1 MTNHSRASFR
11 LFGLACLAFSAACG
25 PALEG
30 DEPGAIDPETG
41 EYLVSS
47 ANQVDMNNLLSDADL
62 MGGAGVTA
70 AQVQRFLDRRG
81 GPLKTYRDP
90 AFPGQS
96 AAQLIVSQS
105 RAQSINPIYMLA
117 RIQTESSLISQN
129 NSANLPKATGCG
141 CPDGGGCNQSYRG
154 FGKQVECSARMVRGY
169 LRDLVVPGEHGD
181 GKIGQPRIAALD
193 GAELPAVHHRHHQVQ
208 QDQRHARVDAQGGQR
223 LAPAGRSADRVPV
236 HLQREL
242 HHRPDVEVI
251 VDDQDRPG
259 ARGRR
264 LPCIQWSPRH
274 PAIMSRRAC
283 L

>member
-1 MTNHSRASFR
+1 MKNHSRASFR

-154 FGKQVECSARMVRGY
+154 FGKQIECSARMVRGY
-169 LRDLVVPGEHGD
+169 LRDLDAGRATVSGWRPGTAKSTSD
-181 GKIGQPRIAALD
+181 PCRVTPANKATAALYTYTPWV
-193 GAELPAVHHRHHQVQ
+193 GAYAAQCGRKSVGGSSLVASIYRSYLGDPA
-208 QDQRHARVDAQGGQR
+208 
-223 LAPAGRSADRVPV
+223 
-236 HLQREL
+236 
-242 HHRPDVEVI
+242 
-251 VDDQDRPG
+251 
-259 ARGRR
+259 
-264 LPCIQWSPRH
+264 WK
-274 PAIMSRRAC
+274 
-283 L
+283 